1 MLGVQCLFPS
11 ITSPQ
16 HTENPAL
23 SGLLHWSYM
32 VGIWYL
38 TIRNP
43 CRCPKTTQF
52 SILNT
57 DISNS
62 IRTCTNTLLQCNY
75 DNELN
80 FDHRNHAIGYTIQMQ
95 QSTYSKPPSRTAFE
109 TLFNTYN
116 SQMSL
121 IQRENTIPLTQK
133 KCSDGC
139 WQRWTTFAMPS
150 KSCSHSHSLN
160 TSSLCWLALK
170 KHS

>member
-1 MLGVQCLFPS
+1 M
-11 ITSPQ
+11 
-16 HTENPAL
+16 
-23 SGLLHWSYM
+23 
-32 VGIWYL
+32 
-38 TIRNP
+38 RNP
-43 CRCPKTTQF
+43 CRCPETTKF

-57 DISNS
+57 NISNS

-80 FDHRNHAIGYTIQMQ
+80 FDHRNHAIRSTIQMQ
-95 QSTYSKPPSRTAFE
+95 QSTYSEPPSRTAFE

-116 SQMSL
+116 SQMNL